1 LCRKLFVTRSNP
13 VKLLFLEIFEIE
25 KGIVRRLVSSNEL
38 VKFDLHGF
46 RIAILG
52 VLNQEH
58 HKEGDNC
65 CSCVDYQL
73 PRIAESEERP
83 RDGPQEQC
91 SHGDRECNWLSS
103 GARSP
108 LCKLREEGSRFCRRH
123 GNPEQE
129 PQQEIGADRRF
140 ARFPDP
146 TCKSFPGSSWRDHDP
161 EADFPPRVERV
172 NLGGRYSKVLYAP
185 GSNAIRF
192 CIMKRKG
199 SAVWKGGLKD
209 GSGVVSTE
217 SGVLSSVPYSF
228 AKRFGDEAGTNPE
241 ELIGAAHAGCFSM
254 AFSAQ
259 LGEAGVKPE
268 KIETTATVTIE
279 NVGGGFTITA
289 VHLDVQATIPNL
301 EDSKFQ
307 EIAKK
312 AKEGC
317 PVSKLF
323 KADIT
328 MDAKLA

>member
-1 LCRKLFVTRSNP
+1 MTRMRTSHRA
-13 VKLLFLEIFEIE
+13 L
-25 KGIVRRLVSSNEL
+25 NEL
-38 VKFDLHGF
+38 NLKG
-46 RIAILG
+46 R
-52 VLNQEH
+52 
-58 HKEGDNC
+58 
-65 CSCVDYQL
+65 
-73 PRIAESEERP
+73 
-83 RDGPQEQC
+83 
-91 SHGDRECNWLSS
+91 SS
-103 GARSP
+103 
-108 LCKLREEGSRFCRRH
+108 K
-123 GNPEQE
+123 
-129 PQQEIGADRRF
+129 I
-140 ARFPDP
+140 
-146 TCKSFPGSSWRDHDP
+146 
-161 EADFPPRVERV
+161 
-172 NLGGRYSKVLYAP
+172 LYAR
-185 GSNAIRF
+185 GTNAIRF
-192 CIMKRKG
+192 RIMKRKG

-259 LGEAGVKPE
+259 LGEAGVTPE

-279 NVGGGFTITA
+279 NVGGGFTINA

-328 MDAKLA
+328 MDAKLV